1 MVLTHIFSDAHQES
15 DVSMVDK
22 LNDIRIIGV
31 ITVTC
36 LLAISMAGMEWE
48 SKVRFTNS
56 DFKRFCLVQLLIV
69 CTGFVLLPGP
79 GLVLFCHHGLLR
91 QLHCGNHHAS
101 HSTEASQRI
110 FQLPRSESNAVNV
123 FHKCAHN
130 NTSSSF
136 SHC

>member
-48 SKVRFTNS
+48 SKVRFIN
-56 DFKRFCLVQLLIV
+56 IV
-69 CTGFVLLPGP
+69 ILSNFVW
-79 GLVLFCHHGLLR
+79 F
-91 QLHCGNHHAS
+91 
-101 HSTEASQRI
+101 
-110 FQLPRSESNAVNV
+110 
-123 FHKCAHN
+123 
-130 NTSSSF
+130 SS
-136 SHC
+136 